1 MSYPNVDRRNACGSA
16 QNYEAGG
23 TMSFAIGDM
32 FDSFNELQSRI
43 KEFKVVTSVH
53 TGYVTAT
60 ADKFTTALT
69 DYFKCEALGH
79 VPGKCSRSKFEQY
92 HTPLMSAIAYTLM
105 GLIPLSFLNY
115 VLKWRSIKE
124 VTVKSFH
131 LLSTKRTTSKVSSS
145 NKMSSI
151 SQPKCRFK

>member
-1 MSYPNVDRRNACGSA
+1 MC
-16 QNYEAGG
+16 
-23 TMSFAIGDM
+23 SFIA
-32 FDSFNELQSRI
+32 FAVFTL
-43 KEFKVVTSVH
+43 VH

-60 ADKFTTALT
+60 ADKFTAALT

-131 LLSTKRTTSKVSSS
+131 LLSTIRTTSKVSSL

-151 SQPKCRFK
+151 SQTKCVTTTI

>member
-1 MSYPNVDRRNACGSA
+1 MKRRLSTAEKKILISMCSFIV
-16 QNYEAGG
+16 
-23 TMSFAIGDM
+23 FAI
-32 FDSFNELQSRI
+32 FTL
-43 KEFKVVTSVH
+43 VH

-60 ADKFTTALT
+60 ADKFIAALT

-79 VPGKCSRSKFEQY
+79 IPGKCSRSKFEQY

-124 VTVKSFH
+124 VTVKSLH
-131 LLSTKRTTSKVSSS
+131 LLSTKITTSKVSSS

-151 SQPKCRFK
+151 NQHKCVTTTI